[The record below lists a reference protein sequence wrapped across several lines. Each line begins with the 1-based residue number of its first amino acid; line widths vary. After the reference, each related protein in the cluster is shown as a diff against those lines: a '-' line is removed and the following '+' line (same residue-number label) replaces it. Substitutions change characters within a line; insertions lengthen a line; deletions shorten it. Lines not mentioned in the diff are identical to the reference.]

1 MLAAGPEDRLVR
13 TTISDSGI
21 ATVRVMGIGSSTSR
35 GVPGRYREILIATE
49 RDPECIIDC
58 SAAAACVSRSCAW
71 APPTACPTDEPSRMD
86 AGHPRLSE
94 RNLAIAR
101 VVGEVA
107 AELDVPAA
115 AVAVAWVLGR
125 PGVMIPIL
133 GARRAGQ
140 LEQSLQGADVEL
152 SAEQVARLE
161 EISHVDL
168 GFPHEFLAG
177 DMNDA
182 LVFGGAKDSLRLH
195 RGPLAR

>member
-1 MLAAGPEDRLVR
+1 
-13 TTISDSGI
+13 
-21 ATVRVMGIGSSTSR
+21 
-35 GVPGRYREILIATE
+35 
-49 RDPECIIDC
+49 
-58 SAAAACVSRSCAW
+58 
-71 APPTACPTDEPSRMD
+71 MD

-182 LVFGGAKDSLRLH
+182 LVFGGARDSLRPH
-195 RGPLAR
+195 RGALAR